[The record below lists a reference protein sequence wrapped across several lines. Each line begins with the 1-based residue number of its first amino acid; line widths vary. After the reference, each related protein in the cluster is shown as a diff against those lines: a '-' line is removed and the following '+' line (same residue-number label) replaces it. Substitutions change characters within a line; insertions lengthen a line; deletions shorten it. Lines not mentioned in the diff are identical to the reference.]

1 VVRAYVFF
9 EIPGNEKIRQK
20 PEGKPILCCTGHQ
33 SVMVQVETL
42 RHGQIT
48 VVVMPQR
55 CDSYVAM
62 DVDRALKEVISEGT
76 GMIVCDFS
84 KTEYVSSGLLRVLL
98 GSQKNLKK
106 RGGNLTVAALSSY
119 VLEVFE
125 TTGFTRIFFIYTDTD
140 EALTALG
147 R

>member
-1 VVRAYVFF
+1 
-9 EIPGNEKIRQK
+9 
-20 PEGKPILCCTGHQ
+20 
-33 SVMVQVETL
+33 MVQVETL

-140 EALTALG
+140 EALKALG